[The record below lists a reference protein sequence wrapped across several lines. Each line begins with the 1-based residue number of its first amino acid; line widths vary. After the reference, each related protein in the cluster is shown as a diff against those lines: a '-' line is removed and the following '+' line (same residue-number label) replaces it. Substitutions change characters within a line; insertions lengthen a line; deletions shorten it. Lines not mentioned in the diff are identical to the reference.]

1 MTFFLLTWVL
11 SVGREPKLPGCPAS
25 ASGGPGLEHTAG
37 EGGVRTG
44 LERGGGVTDLSVVEA
59 NEAVGVVDTLLHE
72 VAEHRAGHSGHLDRR
87 GSIMGEKITTK
98 GESEGGLG
106 APARF

>member
-1 MTFFLLTWVL
+1 MVSLLNN
-11 SVGREPKLPGCPAS
+11 KLKGC
-25 ASGGPGLEHTAG
+25 
-37 EGGVRTG
+37 
-44 LERGGGVTDLSVVEA
+44 GGVTDLSVVEA
-59 NEAVGVVDTLLHE
+59 NEAVGVVDPQLHE
-72 VAEHRAGHSGHLDRR
+72 VAEHRAGHFGHLDRR